1 MRRLGLVVALAL
13 LLAGCDGKWSV
24 EYGTAQPFPGGSVGY
39 RIASDGTVQRWR
51 AARAGE
57 RPERAQLGRTSRE
70 ALAELRAA
78 LSDPA
83 LARVRL
89 PRTEGM
95 TATLQWSVAGESG
108 RLWWAPGTD
117 LPPPLVRVVEAARVA
132 IAATGAGQAVGR
144 R

>member
-1 MRRLGLVVALAL
+1 MRSLLLVLLALA
-13 LLAGCDGKWSV
+13 LAGCDEKWSV

-39 RIASDGTVQRWR
+39 RLASDGTVQRWR
-51 AARAGE
+51 AERAGE
-57 RPERAQLGRTSRE
+57 RPERRQLGRTSRE

-83 LARVRL
+83 LARVTL

-95 TATLQWSVAGESG
+95 TETLQWSVAGESG
-108 RLWWAPGTD
+108 RLWWAPGTA
-117 LPPPLVRVVEAARVA
+117 LPRPLARVVAAARVA
-132 IAATGAGQAVGR
+132 IAATGEPQAVGR